1 MRDACAT
8 NPHLAEPLPPPQGG
22 ILLVS
27 LWGRGARPGNK
38 NPGITFPLL
47 SPAVLRAEGVDQTT
61 G

>member
-1 MRDACAT
+1 MRA
-8 NPHLAEPLPPPQGG
+8 PPTPTWQSPRLHPRGG

-38 NPGITFPLL
+38 NPGITFPPL
-47 SPAVLRAEGVDQTT
+47 SPAVLRAEGVDQTM